1 MCIISIPNPSEKEDS
16 PHQHYDDCENG
27 ENGSKTSLL
36 GRGSNPPASP
46 QHVSSPAPA
55 QYTERIGQVNSLL
68 LKTDCNEVYGLMKIK
83 CFEMFAHQYME
94 NIAQVICKHSDGDEV
109 VGLNVIVD
117 QRF

>member
-83 CFEMFAHQYME
+83 CFEMFAH
-94 NIAQVICKHSDGDEV
+94 
-109 VGLNVIVD
+109 
-117 QRF
+117 